1 MDIVTD
7 ISLLQ
12 QPAEPLTFLSDA
24 GVDKNEGIEIIEKLK
39 NSFAIHEDLLAL
51 AATQIGINKRIFG
64 IRFDDT
70 IKIFINPIITK
81 KTGMVVSPET
91 FASMPGKEILIGRP
105 NEITAVY
112 YNEEFKYEDN
122 KFLDAAARIFDQMAQ
137 LLDGV
142 TPDELGLV
150 SDVENDGSL
159 ADLSEDEMNSAIEMW
174 KTYVKTK
181 LNTVESHI
189 TNDEELLKHYTSL
202 KFSESVINGRTIVTD
217 ENQILPKNREQRR
230 AAEKIARKASKN
242 KRGK

>member
-12 QPAEPLTFLSDA
+12 QPAAPLTFLSDA

-39 NSFAIHEDLLAL
+39 NSFARHEDLLAL

-112 YNEEFKYEDN
+112 YNEE
-122 KFLDAAARIFDQMAQ
+122 
-137 LLDGV
+137 
-142 TPDELGLV
+142 
-150 SDVENDGSL
+150 
-159 ADLSEDEMNSAIEMW
+159 
-174 KTYVKTK
+174 
-181 LNTVESHI
+181 
-189 TNDEELLKHYTSL
+189 LK
-202 KFSESVINGRTIVTD
+202 
-217 ENQILPKNREQRR
+217 
-230 AAEKIARKASKN
+230 
-242 KRGK
+242 